1 MADNLSDVFET
12 NVLDLI
18 THTTGS
24 TNYAQPSSLW
34 VGLCTGASDAGPGE
48 TSGSGYARV
57 TFTMRAATS
66 GSNTGPAATC
76 TFPQASASWGT
87 INSYAV
93 FAASTGSTGAS
104 QYLWW
109 GSVSPTVAITT
120 NDTVSFA
127 ADAMTLTM
135 G

>member
-1 MADNLSDVFET
+1 MADNLSDYFE
-12 NVLDLI
+12 NALLNLI
-18 THTTGS
+18 TNTAGS
-24 TNYAQPSSLW
+24 TQYVQPGSLW

-48 TSGSGYARV
+48 TSGTGYARV
-57 TFTMRAATS
+57 TFNMRVATS
-66 GSNTGPAATC
+66 GTGTGPAATC

-109 GSVSPTVAITT
+109 GVVSPTVAVST

>member
-18 THTTGS
+18 THSAGS
-24 TNYAQPSSLW
+24 GNYSQPLSLW
-34 VGLCTGASDAGPGE
+34 VGLCTGASDAAPGE

-57 TFTMRAATS
+57 TMTMRAATT
-66 GSNTGPAATC
+66 GQATGPAATC

-109 GSVSPTVAITT
+109 GVVSPTVAITT